1 MSAEPAR
8 ELWRRNIA
16 PFTQW
21 QAGEVCTLCCVGSC
35 KAAAAVFLLQG
46 EVMCLSGLAFP
57 SGPHCVLLVHLPPVQ
72 PTTPSLLLSPLH
84 NCPALWLC
92 FFFDPH
98 TKQHSPSGFVLIPC
112 SRKTHLNLFIDKTA
126 IVFRSVG
133 HLWACARQKPRRAM
147 QCLALSWPRKGAT
160 VFRIPVSQ
168 CWSVGILV
176 ARLLRFKDAKP
187 CCRGA
192 ACNQCADLL
201 VEGPAF
207 ARATSALLG
216 HTWAAK
222 FWRNRKYPG

>member
-1 MSAEPAR
+1 M
-8 ELWRRNIA
+8 LN
-16 PFTQW
+16 
-21 QAGEVCTLCCVGSC
+21 LHGSC
-35 KAAAAVFLLQG
+35 GAGTLHR
-46 EVMCLSGLAFP
+46 SP
-57 SGPHCVLLVHLPPVQ
+57 SGKLERCVRCAALVHARLLRQFFFSREKWCAFLDSHFQVDLTVCCWCIYLPC
-72 PTTPSLLLSPLH
+72 SRLHRLSCCRPCTIVLR
-84 NCPALWLC
+84 CGC
-92 FFFDPH
+92 VFFFDPH
-98 TKQHSPSGFVLIPC
+98 TKQHSFSGFVLIPC

>member
-92 FFFDPH
+92 FFLTH
-98 TKQHSPSGFVLIPC
+98 TPSSTV
-112 SRKTHLNLFIDKTA
+112 SR
-126 IVFRSVG
+126 
-133 HLWACARQKPRRAM
+133 
-147 QCLALSWPRKGAT
+147 ALSWFRAPEKPTWIYSLTRLLSSSAVLDICGRVLGKSRGGPCSVWLCHGLGRGPLFF
-160 VFRIPVSQ
+160 VFRFHNAEAS
-168 CWSVGILV
+168 
-176 ARLLRFKDAKP
+176 
-187 CCRGA
+187 
-192 ACNQCADLL
+192 
-201 VEGPAF
+201 EAF
-207 ARATSALLG
+207 AIQGCQALLSRGCMQPVCGSFSGGACICTG
-216 HTWAAK
+216 HISPSRAYLGCQILK
-222 FWRNRKYPG
+222 KQKVSRLN